1 MDNAQKQPSQALI
14 GYCRVSTDDQKLD
27 LQLEAMARAGV
38 PADRIFSDKASGS
51 TLKRP
56 GLRLA
61 LKACRPGSVLLVWKM
76 DRLGRNLL
84 EVLTTINRLQE
95 GGVLIKSLTEPQLD
109 ATTPMGRLMIA
120 ILGGIAQW
128 ERDLTI
134 ERTKAGLAA
143 AKARGVKLGRG
154 RDTLTDDLFSAVRT
168 DIADGLPAAAACK
181 KHGVQRSTY
190 YKRLKLLGDA
200 DPQVDDLSP

>member
-1 MDNAQKQPSQALI
+1 
-14 GYCRVSTDDQKLD
+14 
-27 LQLEAMARAGV
+27 
-38 PADRIFSDKASGS
+38 
-51 TLKRP
+51 
-56 GLRLA
+56 
-61 LKACRPGSVLLVWKM
+61 
-76 DRLGRNLL
+76 
-84 EVLTTINRLQE
+84 
-95 GGVLIKSLTEPQLD
+95 
-109 ATTPMGRLMIA
+109 MGRLMIA

-168 DIADGLPAAAACK
+168 DIADGMSAAAACK
-181 KHGVQRSTY
+181 KHGVLRSTY
-190 YKRLKLLGDA
+190 YKRLKLINET